1 MYAQPAPSQHYLQV
15 LTRADVADSATVPAG
30 GASEYNGYLADVPD
44 ELMITDVDLTVV
56 ADTDTSSIPNK
67 VKNCLAGIETGPYTD
82 SGWDVQ
88 ASTLEACTEDGNPV
102 TVAYSAEF
110 TAADGPADVI
120 VTRTAECITQ
130 ACADYMTRTSTTQT
144 QAQCEQLACDGTL
157 VYTSAY
163 TPEEW
168 TAIDGWAG
176 ELKPNCPARAAV
188 EPTEDEVKQCFI
200 DTEFFDQVTFR
211 SCAASCSMDDART
224 QAAELVTALD
234 SATSTFDD
242 VYTLFDDDVRPL
254 LQCTFVSEVI
264 SDLFYPLCVDAFGG
278 FTWIVAGHIVSL
290 VMLLLSFPIGIA
302 STKRLVGVGEEG
314 DSKTGERH
322 YL

>member
-1 MYAQPAPSQHYLQV
+1 
-15 LTRADVADSATVPAG
+15 
-30 GASEYNGYLADVPD
+30 VPD

-67 VKNCLAGIETGPYTD
+67 VKNCLADIGTAPYTD
-82 SGWDVQ
+82 TGWD
-88 ASTLEACTEDGNPV
+88 ATCS
-102 TVAYSAEF
+102 
-110 TAADGPADVI
+110 
-120 VTRTAECITQ
+120 
-130 ACADYMTRTSTTQT
+130 
-144 QAQCEQLACDGTL
+144 
-157 VYTSAY
+157 
-163 TPEEW
+163 
-168 TAIDGWAG
+168 
-176 ELKPNCPARAAV
+176 
-188 EPTEDEVKQCFI
+188 EPTYSGCTTDEQAALIGWVTTPPTEAEVKQCFI
-200 DTEFFDQVTFR
+200 YTEFFDQVTFR
-211 SCAASCSMDDART
+211 ECAASCSMEDART

>member
-67 VKNCLAGIETGPYTD
+67 VKNCLAGIGTAPYTD

-88 ASTLEACTEDGNPV
+88 ASTLEACSAPV
-102 TVAYSAEF
+102 TYTTPFTAPDGPQATIEEHATECVTAGGAYTSPYSADEE
-110 TAADGPADVI
+110 AALTGW
-120 VTRTAECITQ
+120 E
-130 ACADYMTRTSTTQT
+130 TT
-144 QAQCEQLACDGTL
+144 
-157 VYTSAY
+157 
-163 TPEEW
+163 P
-168 TAIDGWAG
+168 
-176 ELKPNCPARAAV
+176 
-188 EPTEDEVKQCFI
+188 PTEAEVKLCFI
-200 DTEFFDQVTFR
+200 NTEFFDQVTFR
-211 SCAASCSMDDART
+211 ECAASCSMDDART

-234 SATSTFDD
+234 SATSTFTA

-278 FTWIVAGHIVSL
+278 FTYIVTGHIVSL
-290 VMLLLSFPIGIA
+290 VVLLLSFPIGIMSA
-302 STKRLVGVGEEG
+302 KRHANTGDHSCCTKTDARPSTGQ
-314 DSKTGERH
+314 RH
-322 YL
+322 EF

>member
-1 MYAQPAPSQHYLQV
+1 MYALTAPSQHYLQV

-67 VKNCLAGIETGPYTD
+67 VKNCLAGIETGDPTAPFED

-200 DTEFFDQVTFR
+200 DTEFFPQVTFR
-211 SCAASCSMDDART
+211 ECATSCSMDDAKI
-224 QAAELVTALD
+224 QAAVVVGSIGNATYTFTA
-234 SATSTFDD
+234 

-254 LQCTFVSEVI
+254 LQCTFVSRII
-264 SDLFYPLCVDAFGG
+264 SDLF
-278 FTWIVAGHIVSL
+278 
-290 VMLLLSFPIGIA
+290 
-302 STKRLVGVGEEG
+302 
-314 DSKTGERH
+314 
-322 YL
+322 

>member
-1 MYAQPAPSQHYLQV
+1 MYAPTPHRLRTHSCA
-15 LTRADVADSATVPAG
+15 LTRAGVADSATVPAG

-88 ASTLEACTEDGNPV
+88 ASTLEACTEGGNTV
-102 TVAYSAEF
+102 TVAYTTAF
-110 TAADGPADVI
+110 TAADGPLATIEEHAQECIEEATTQYTARTGSAPDS
-120 VTRTAECITQ
+120 TTAE
-130 ACADYMTRTSTTQT
+130 AF
-144 QAQCEQLACDGTL
+144 
-157 VYTSAY
+157 YTSPYSAA
-163 TPEEW
+163 EQA
-168 TAIDGWAG
+168 AITGWATT
-176 ELKPNCPARAAV
+176 P
-188 EPTEDEVKQCFI
+188 PTEAEVRLCFI

-211 SCAASCSMDDART
+211 ECAASCSMDDART

-290 VMLLLSFPIGIA
+290 VVLLLSFPIGIA